1 MKFGESTSET
11 GLCDGSD
18 KWGGKEPERMDLGTL
33 SLVLSSFLD
42 LTLGLGEGISFISQ
56 SVAASFLAETGAWRD
71 LLAVCDGG
79 YLGEANARSG
89 DLELMSFHVGTG
101 VLDPPLFPT
110 RIVLLKR

>member
-1 MKFGESTSET
+1 MNFGESTSDT

-42 LTLGLGEGISFISQ
+42 LTLGEGISFISQ